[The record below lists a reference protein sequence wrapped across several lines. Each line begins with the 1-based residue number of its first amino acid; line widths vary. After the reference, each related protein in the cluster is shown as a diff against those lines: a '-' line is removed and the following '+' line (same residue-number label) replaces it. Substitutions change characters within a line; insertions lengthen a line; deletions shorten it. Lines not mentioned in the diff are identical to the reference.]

1 MRRYRN
7 AKIIATLGPASSD
20 PATIKALFEAG
31 ADVFRF
37 NMSHG
42 SHDDHRRN
50 YATVRALDAAS
61 GRPIGALFDLQGPKL
76 RVGRFVDG
84 KATLENG
91 TPFRLDLDDT
101 PGDATRAHM
110 PHPEVFRALEQDTE
124 ILIDDGRIR
133 LRVASCTG
141 DSAETEVVVGGIISN
156 NKGFN
161 LPDVILPLSPLTRKD
176 HEDLR
181 FALDQGCDWI
191 ALSFV
196 QLPEDVA
203 EARKLIGNRA
213 RVMAKLEKPSA
224 IRYLDQIIEMS
235 DAVMVARG
243 DLGVEMPPETVPGV
257 QKQIIRSGRRT
268 GKPVVVATQM
278 LESMIGAPQPTRA
291 EASDVATAVYDGAD
305 CVMLSGETAAGKF
318 PVEAVRMMDRII
330 TQVER
335 DPLYR
340 GIIENAQQ
348 DHDATSAD
356 AITAGARQ
364 VAETIRAAAVVTYTT
379 SGSTALRAA
388 RERPPVPILCLTPS
402 QDTAR
407 QLAPAWGIHAVVTA
421 DATNIDEMVEKAERL
436 AKEQGFAISGDRL
449 VITAGIP
456 FGTPGA
462 TNLLRIA
469 WVE

>member
-7 AKIIATLGPASSD
+7 AKIIATLGPASGN

-31 ADVFRF
+31 ADVFRL

-42 SHDDHRRN
+42 THDDHRAN
-50 YATVRALDAAS
+50 YATVRALEATT
-61 GRPIGALFDLQGPKL
+61 GRPIGTLFDLQGPKL
-76 RVGRFVDG
+76 RVGRFAGD

-91 TPFRLDLDDT
+91 TPFRLDLDDSL
-101 PGDATRAHM
+101 GDATRAYM
-110 PHPEVFRALEQDTE
+110 PHPEVFRALEKDTE

-133 LRVASCTG
+133 LRVESCG
-141 DSAETEVVVGGIISN
+141 PDSAETEVVVGGVISN

-161 LPDVILPLSPLTRKD
+161 LPNVILPLSPLTRKD
-176 HEDLR
+176 HQDLR
-181 FALDQGCDWI
+181 FALDMGCDWI

-213 RVMAKLEKPSA
+213 RVMSKLEKPSA
-224 IRYLDQIIEMS
+224 IEHLEQIIEMS

-257 QKQIIRSGRRT
+257 QKQIIRSSRHT

-278 LESMIGAPQPTRA
+278 LESMISAPQPTRA

-318 PVEAVRMMDRII
+318 PVEAVEMMDRII

-340 GIIENAQQ
+340 GIIERAQL
-348 DHDATSAD
+348 DPDATAAD
-356 AITAGARQ
+356 AITAAARQ

-388 RERPPVPILCLTPS
+388 RERPPVSILCLTPS
-402 QDTAR
+402 QATAR
-407 QLAPAWGIHAVVTA
+407 QLAPAWGIHAVVTP
-421 DATNIDEMVEKAERL
+421 DATNLDDMVEIAERL
-436 AKEQGFAISGDRL
+436 AKDQGFAKSGDRL
-449 VITAGIP
+449 VITAGVP